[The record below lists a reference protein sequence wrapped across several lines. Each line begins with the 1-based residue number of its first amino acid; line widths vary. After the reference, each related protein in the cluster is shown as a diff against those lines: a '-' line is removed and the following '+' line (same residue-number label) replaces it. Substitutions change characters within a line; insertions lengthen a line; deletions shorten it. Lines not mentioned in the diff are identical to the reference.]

1 MGFKSRYF
9 TNSEL
14 YVNNGRVGVNTTDP
28 TSNLQVV
35 GSFSATTKSF
45 VIDHPSKEGM
55 KLRYASLEGP
65 ENGVYVR
72 GKTTES
78 VIELPDYWKDLVD
91 EETITVNLTSK
102 NKSAYNVDEVSLE
115 CVKISS
121 DSGEIDCYYTIFAER
136 KDVDKLVVEY
146 S

>member
-1 MGFKSRYF
+1 MGFKSRFF

-14 YVNNGRVGVNTTDP
+14 FVNNGRVGVNTTEP

-35 GSFSATTKSF
+35 GSFAATTKSF

-72 GKTTES
+72 GRSTTTQ
-78 VIELPDYWKDLVD
+78 IDLPDYWKDLID
-91 EETITVNLTSK
+91 ENTITVNLTPK
-102 NKSAYNVDEVSLE
+102 NGSLHSVVSVSSSFIE
-115 CVKISS
+115 ISS
-121 DSGEIDCYYTIFAER
+121 ENGTIDCYYMILGER
-136 KDVDKLVVEY
+136 KDVEKLTVEY
-146 S
+146 